1 MSSLTRRKEAPL
13 DPFKRAVTMTTR
25 SIAADSA
32 VEVVFTGEPPGLAG
46 KIARLPEP
54 SRVPSKTEIAVIRG
68 HADAAALSIACHDPA
83 LHEAL
88 APSGGEARAVF
99 EAIEQARVEAIG
111 ARRMQG
117 VAANLAAR
125 MEQRYERSRFAE
137 AADRTEAPLADA
149 LSLLVREKLTGQ
161 APPAKAR
168 AVVNLWRQWIEGR
181 ARTVLDRMPDMLSD
195 QDAFGRLTRELL
207 AALNLADQLDARED
221 QDKSRNESEAE
232 SDASEGEEKNADGEQ
247 RADSSADPRADRD
260 TMSEKSLDDRDDGLT
275 DRLDREADASELPRR
290 AEPWR
295 PNLSVL
301 DDPEAFG
308 YKVFTRAYDEIVNAE
323 ELCDTEELERL
334 RAFLDKQ
341 LVALHGAVARLANR
355 LQRRLLAQQNRGWDF
370 DLDEGMID
378 AARLAR
384 VIVDPMHPLT
394 FKQERDTQFRDTVVT
409 LLLDNSGS
417 MRGRPIMVAACCAD
431 ILARTLER
439 CGVKVEIL
447 GFTTRAWKGGHARE
461 SWLNA
466 LKPPLPG
473 RLNDLRH
480 IVYKSAD
487 APWRRSRRNLGLMM
501 REGLLKENID
511 GEALAWAHSRLL
523 ARPEQRRILMMISD
537 GAPVD
542 DSTLSVN
549 SGSYLERHLRQ
560 VIEEI
565 ETRSPV
571 ELLAIGIGHDVTR
584 YYRRAVTVT
593 DAEELAGVM
602 TEKLAELF
610 DEDLAWR
617 RLHRTVALGAR
628 TRRRKLH

>member
-1 MSSLTRRKEAPL
+1 MPLSKRKEAPL
-13 DPFKRAVTMTTR
+13 DPFKRALTLATR
-25 SIAADSA
+25 SIAANNA
-32 VEVVFTGEPPGLAG
+32 VEVIFSNEPPGLFG
-46 KIARLPEP
+46 KTARLPEP
-54 SRVPSKTEIAVIRG
+54 SRVPTRNEIAVIRG
-68 HADAAALSIACHDPA
+68 HADAAALSVACHDPA
-83 LHEAL
+83 LHVRL
-88 APSGGEARAVF
+88 SPSGGEARAVF
-99 EAIEQARVEAIG
+99 EAVEQARVEAIG
-111 ARRMQG
+111 AALMQG
-117 VAANLAAR
+117 VSANLTAR
-125 MEQRYERSRFAE
+125 LEQRYERTRINES
-137 AADRTEAPLADA
+137 ADRSEAPLLEA
-149 LSLLVREKLTGQ
+149 LTLLVRERLTGL
-161 APPAKAR
+161 APPVRAR
-168 AVVNLWRQWIEGR
+168 AIANLWRPWVEGR
-181 ARTVLDRMPDMLSD
+181 ARALLDRMPDTIFD
-195 QDAFGRLTRELL
+195 QDAFGRLARDLL
-207 AALNLADQLDARED
+207 AALNLADQHEQTDEEGQDGKEGEPAPSAADAENQDADTRDRAQFAADRQSD
-221 QDKSRNESEAE
+221 QDSMTDETLE
-232 SDASEGEEKNADGEQ
+232 
-247 RADSSADPRADRD
+247 DRD
-260 TMSEKSLDDRDDGLT
+260 EGAA
-275 DRLDREADASELPRR
+275 DRLDRDSDTPDGLRR
-290 AEPWR
+290 PERWR

-301 DDPEAFG
+301 DNPEAFG
-308 YKVFTRAYDEIVNAE
+308 YNVFTHAYDEIVGAE
-323 ELCDTEELERL
+323 ELCDADELERL

-341 LVALHGAVARLANR
+341 LQSLHGAVARLANR

-370 DLDEGMID
+370 DLDEGLID

-384 VIVDPMHPLT
+384 VIVDPMHPLS

-417 MRGRPIMVAACCAD
+417 MRGRPIMVAACSAD

-461 SWLNA
+461 QWLNA
-466 LKPPLPG
+466 GKPIFPG

-480 IVYKSAD
+480 VVYKSAD

-549 SGSYLERHLRQ
+549 SGSYLERHLRE

-571 ELLAIGIGHDVTR
+571 ELVAIGIGHDVTR

-602 TEKLAELF
+602 TDKLAELF

-617 RLHRTVALGAR
+617 QFYRAAPSGAR
-628 TRRRKLH
+628 AKRRKLN

>member
-1 MSSLTRRKEAPL
+1 MSLTRRKEAPL
-13 DPFKRAVTMTTR
+13 DPFKRAVTLTTR

-32 VEVVFTGEPPGLAG
+32 MEVVFTSEPPGLAG

-68 HADAAALSIACHDPA
+68 HADAAALSVACHDPS

-99 EAIEQARVEAIG
+99 EAIEEARVEAIG
-111 ARRMQG
+111 AKRMQG

-137 AADRTEAPLADA
+137 VADRSEAPLPDA
-149 LSLLVREKLTGQ
+149 LGLLVRETLTGQ
-161 APPAKAR
+161 TPPAKAR
-168 AVVNLWRQWIEGR
+168 AVVNLWRPWIEGR
-181 ARTVLDRMPDMLSD
+181 ARTVLERMPELLFD

-207 AALNLADQLDARED
+207 AALNLADKLDQRED
-221 QDKSRNESEAE
+221 EEKSPNESEADA
-232 SDASEGEEKNADGEQ
+232 DASEGEEENSEGEQ
-247 RADSSADPRADRD
+247 RADLADARAEQDAL
-260 TMSEKSLDDRDDGLT
+260 SEESLDDRDDGST
-275 DRLDREADASELPRR
+275 DRRDRDTDASELPRR
-290 AEPWR
+290 SEPWR

-301 DDPEAFG
+301 ENPEAFG
-308 YKVFTRAYDEIVNAE
+308 YKVFTRAHDEIVNAE
-323 ELCDTEELERL
+323 ELCDADELDRL
-334 RAFLDKQ
+334 RSFLDKQ
-341 LVALHGAVARLANR
+341 LQALHGAVARLANR

-378 AARLAR
+378 AARLTR

-394 FKQERDTQFRDTVVT
+394 YKQERETQFRDTVVT

-461 SWLNA
+461 AWLNA

-511 GEALAWAHSRLL
+511 GEALAWAHQRLV

-565 ETRSPV
+565 ETRSSV

-617 RLHRTVALGAR
+617 QLHRTVPSAAR
-628 TRRRKLH
+628 AKRRKLH